1 VRPCFIHRSTERI
14 SRWYDVRGVDR
25 SVNGGVA
32 DIGPR
37 IQNPRFEEIAMKSF
51 YLAALIGL
59 FAFQA
64 AYAADGPSAPKA
76 RTQSAGKSTDANAA
90 GSAATKPIAMSQQ
103 DRMRMCSKQA
113 TGKKG
118 AERKTFMKSCLTTRK
133 S

>member
-1 VRPCFIHRSTERI
+1 
-14 SRWYDVRGVDR
+14 
-25 SVNGGVA
+25 
-32 DIGPR
+32 
-37 IQNPRFEEIAMKSF
+37 MKSL

-59 FAFQA
+59 FACQA
-64 AYAADGPSAPKA
+64 VYAADAPPHPRPRRSRPR
-76 RTQSAGKSTDANAA
+76 RTPTPNAVAGQAA
-90 GSAATKPIAMSQQ
+90 KPIAMSQQ

>member
-1 VRPCFIHRSTERI
+1 
-14 SRWYDVRGVDR
+14 
-25 SVNGGVA
+25 
-32 DIGPR
+32 
-37 IQNPRFEEIAMKSF
+37 MKSL

-59 FAFQA
+59 FACQAVYATDAAPATKAKTQA
-64 AYAADGPSAPKA
+64 A
-76 RTQSAGKSTDANAA
+76 GKNTDPNAVSGQTA
-90 GSAATKPIAMSQQ
+90 KPILMSQQ

>member
-1 VRPCFIHRSTERI
+1 MEVWPKRSTHPT
-14 SRWYDVRGVDR
+14 
-25 SVNGGVA
+25 NL
-32 DIGPR
+32 
-37 IQNPRFEEIAMKSF
+37 RFEEIAMKSL

-59 FAFQA
+59 FACQA
-64 AYAADGPSAPKA
+64 AYAADAATSPKA
-76 RTQSAGKSTDANAA
+76 RTQSTGKNADTNAVAGQ
-90 GSAATKPIAMSQQ
+90 ATKPILMSQQ

>member
-1 VRPCFIHRSTERI
+1 
-14 SRWYDVRGVDR
+14 
-25 SVNGGVA
+25 
-32 DIGPR
+32 
-37 IQNPRFEEIAMKSF
+37 MKSL

-59 FAFQA
+59 FACQA
-64 AYAADGPSAPKA
+64 AYAAYAP
-76 RTQSAGKSTDANAA
+76 
-90 GSAATKPIAMSQQ
+90 ATKAKTQTAGRNADPNAVSGQAAKPILMSQQ

>member
-1 VRPCFIHRSTERI
+1 
-14 SRWYDVRGVDR
+14 
-25 SVNGGVA
+25 
-32 DIGPR
+32 
-37 IQNPRFEEIAMKSF
+37 MKSL

-59 FAFQA
+59 FACQA
-64 AYAADGPSAPKA
+64 VYAADAAPHPRPKRSRPSEECRPRRRAA
-76 RTQSAGKSTDANAA
+76 QAGQAD
-90 GSAATKPIAMSQQ
+90 PMSQQ